1 MRETL
6 RTYAQLGLG
15 FAEVALT
22 RAATLLRDTLE
33 HAPGVTP
40 SGGATTTPHAS
51 AAEVDAPGAG
61 VDDGESIRREVD
73 LAIGRLGLV
82 REEEIAALRRHV
94 RRLEE
99 SITSLLA
106 REAGQTSPAATQAV
120 ATAPVATAPV
130 ATQVATPQP
139 GPLRKAP
146 ADEAPADEVP
156 AGEHDA

>member
-120 ATAPVATAPV
+120 ATAPVAT
-130 ATQVATPQP
+130 PQP